1 VSDTQQLATPTPP
14 PPGPPSAG
22 RRRAVLAVLV
32 FAVVAAMVAVLVT
45 VTGGQGG
52 GAGTTS
58 GGTTSGGTTSGGT
71 SAAPSEA
78 PPAQGGR
85 DTHDPLRPQGHAT
98 LDPSTRQD
106 TEAAVQGNWPLLVN
120 DEFDGTE
127 LNRAHWSPYT
137 GETTGGIGEHDPRN
151 LAVSDGTLKLTSH
164 GYSSAGMAWLP
175 GQQYGRWEVRA
186 RAQQG
191 TGYGAVILLWPDA
204 EDWPQGGEINFMEI
218 PNPQRNESHFVL
230 HYGKDNSQVGTTTT
244 GDFTQWHTYAVEWAP
259 DHVAGFIDGQET
271 FRTTDTTA
279 VPPRPMH
286 LAIQQDIGPYGK
298 DWIPP
303 LDDST
308 PEQVQLEVDWVR
320 IYGL

>member
-1 VSDTQQLATPTPP
+1 MRNRVLTLSAALVFSMVQLACSGGSSTDTSANPTD
-14 PPGPPSAG
+14 PSANG
-22 RRRAVLAVLV
+22 DTSAPPQDLAS
-32 FAVVAAMVAVLVT
+32 ATANAGATPGAGSATPSPSIPGVT
-45 VTGGQGG
+45 EVPYNGNGSSSSGGSTSGG
-52 GAGTTS
+52 TTSGGTTSGGTTS

-230 HYGKDNSQVGTTTT
+230 HYGKDNSQ
-244 GDFTQWHTYAVEWAP
+244 
-259 DHVAGFIDGQET
+259 
-271 FRTTDTTA
+271 
-279 VPPRPMH
+279 
-286 LAIQQDIGPYGK
+286 
-298 DWIPP
+298 
-303 LDDST
+303 
-308 PEQVQLEVDWVR
+308 
-320 IYGL
+320 